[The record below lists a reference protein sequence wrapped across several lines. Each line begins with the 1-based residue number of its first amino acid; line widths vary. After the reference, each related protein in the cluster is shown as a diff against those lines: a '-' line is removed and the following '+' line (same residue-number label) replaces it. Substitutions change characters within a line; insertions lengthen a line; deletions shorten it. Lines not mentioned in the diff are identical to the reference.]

1 MPRIIQESIE
11 DFPMFTENVWIV
23 AMSEISADICTK
35 YPIVDLLRTQVTKVC
50 IQGCRSQVWFTG
62 YSLASCRTGKEQQSP
77 LDRPYDDKFYVYSTR
92 RAGSRR
98 DELGAGLGVGLEL
111 GWGLLEAARGWG
123 CVQNTVVYQ
132 SKSWSRSFRGAFGSL
147 TCTLTDSHA

>member
-50 IQGCRSQVWFTG
+50 IQGCRSQV
-62 YSLASCRTGKEQQSP
+62 
-77 LDRPYDDKFYVYSTR
+77 
-92 RAGSRR
+92 
-98 DELGAGLGVGLEL
+98 
-111 GWGLLEAARGWG
+111 
-123 CVQNTVVYQ
+123 
-132 SKSWSRSFRGAFGSL
+132 
-147 TCTLTDSHA
+147 